1 MTEEQRKER
10 EHYHT
15 YESCEGITG
24 HVNRICDLE
33 ELACDMWDLIGG
45 SDLTVDAFGPC
56 ARILERMRKLGLVG
70 LTDSLEKDD
79 VVTFLAEARELGV
92 EL

>member
-15 YESCEGITG
+15 YESCEGITE

-33 ELACDMWDLIGG
+33 EMCQEMWPYIGDSCPESCAYRDECERDENRK
-45 SDLTVDAFGPC
+45 SDWW
-56 ARILERMRKLGLVG
+56 LERCVAYDHIGEKLVKLGVP
-70 LTDSLEKDD
+70 
-79 VVTFLAEARELGV
+79 GV